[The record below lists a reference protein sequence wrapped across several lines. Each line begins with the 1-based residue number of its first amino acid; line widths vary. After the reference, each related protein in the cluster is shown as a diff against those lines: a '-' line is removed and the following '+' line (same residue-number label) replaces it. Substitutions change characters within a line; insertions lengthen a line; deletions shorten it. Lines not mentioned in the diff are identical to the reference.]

1 MSKLNTLNFNTMKI
15 NMKIFLKDTPGSL
28 IKAIEPISANNANIQ
43 SIIHSH
49 LFRDNNEIP
58 VEIVFGIDDIKSVE
72 NIKNALISEGL
83 KISEINIEGKKYYKK
98 RIKTIII
105 VGHVIDKDI
114 RGTIDKINESGLVY
128 DLSVIMK
135 SPDSVSAC
143 MLKIEYDEAKD
154 KKINETLDE
163 ICKEKDFLL
172 ISDLN

>member
-1 MSKLNTLNFNTMKI
+1 MKI

-28 IKAIEPISANNANIQ
+28 IRVIEPISANNANIQ
-43 SIIHSH
+43 SIVHSH
-49 LFRDNNEIP
+49 KFKENDEIP

-72 NIKNALISEGL
+72 NVQNALLKEGL

-98 RIKTIII
+98 RTKTIIM

-114 RGTIDKINESGLVY
+114 RGTIDRINEGGLVY
-128 DLSVIMK
+128 DLNVIMK

-143 MLKIEYDEAKD
+143 MLKIEYDESQERQ
-154 KKINETLDE
+154 INKTLNE